1 MNKSIAKLQQMTNK
15 TLLHKFF
22 KGATT
27 TQEEVEIRRWIEKS
41 KRNEAAFYQERLLYD
56 AILLN
61 KGAQEKET
69 NEVKPKRKGFLYSFM
84 RAAAILLLITTTG
97 LLIYK
102 YYNNTNST
110 SQLHT
115 VNVPPGQRINLVLAD
130 NTSIWLN
137 SNTTF
142 KYPSQFSKKQRE
154 VYLDGEAYFDVSADE
169 KHPFIV
175 NTSQGG
181 VKVTGTTF
189 NVSAY
194 SRYKKFETSLFEG
207 NVRVYLKDSKDDTII
222 IKPAQKTVFNSGKLE
237 VKNIED
243 CDEFLWRKGLIAFKD
258 KQLQEILSVLE
269 QYFDTEI
276 RIDTD
281 CLPDNTYTG
290 KFRQSDGIDYALRV
304 LQKSIHFT
312 YERDNEE
319 QIIHI
324 KNT

>member
-1 MNKSIAKLQQMTNK
+1 MIKTITKLQQMINK
-15 TLLHKFF
+15 GLLHKFF
-22 KGATT
+22 KGITT
-27 TQEEVEIRRWIEKS
+27 IQEEVEIRKWIEES

-61 KGAQEKET
+61 KGAQENRI
-69 NEVKPKRKGFLYSFM
+69 NEVKPKRKAFFYSFM
-84 RAAAILLLITTTG
+84 RVAAILLLITTTG
-97 LLIYK
+97 LLINK
-102 YYNNTNST
+102 YYNDTNTT
-110 SQLHT
+110 PQLHT

-175 NTSQGG
+175 NTHQGG

-194 SRYKKFETSLFEG
+194 SKYDKFETSLFEG
-207 NVRVYLKDSKDDTII
+207 SVSVCLNNIENEFISIQ
-222 IKPAQKTVFNSGKLE
+222 PSQKAIAKNGKLK
-237 VKNIED
+237 VASIED
-243 CDEFLWRKGLIAFKD
+243 YDEFLWRRGLIAFNN
-258 KQLQEILSVLE
+258 KQLKEILSVLE
-269 QYFDTEI
+269 QYFDTRIEI
-276 RIDTD
+276 ESD

-304 LQKSIHFT
+304 LQRSIHFT

-324 KNT
+324 KNI

>member
-1 MNKSIAKLQQMTNK
+1 MNKIIPKLQQMTNK
-15 TLLHKFF
+15 GLLHKFF
-22 KGATT
+22 KGITT
-27 TQEEVEIRRWIEKS
+27 TQEEVEIRKWIEEN
-41 KRNEAAFYQERLLYD
+41 KRNEALFYQERLLYD
-56 AILLN
+56 TILLN
-61 KGAQEKET
+61 KATQENKT
-69 NEVKPKRKGFLYSFM
+69 NEVKPKSKVFFYSFM
-84 RAAAILLLITTTG
+84 RAAAILLFIITTG
-97 LLIYK
+97 LLINK
-102 YYNNTNST
+102 YYNDKNS
-110 SQLHT
+110 SPQLHT

-142 KYPSQFSKKQRE
+142 KYPSQFSRKQRE

-194 SRYKKFETSLFEG
+194 SKYDKFETSLFEG
-207 NVRVYLKDSKDDTII
+207 SVSICLNNYEDKII
-222 IKPAQKTVFNSGKLE
+222 SIQPTQKAVARNGMLE
-237 VKNIED
+237 VTSIED
-243 CDEFLWRKGLIAFKD
+243 YDEFLWRRGLIAFNN
-258 KQLQEILSVLE
+258 KQLEQILAVFE

-276 RIDTD
+276 RIETD

-304 LQKSIHFT
+304 LQRSINFT